1 MIIKDLFDL
10 SSALIKQISYM
21 TENYTETSEELD
33 EIPDKTLDDIIEE
46 IKEGNTEEPTDTD
59 NNTDE
64 VSSDETVETKVSPMD
79 AYIKKCNIIIV
90 QINSLRNNA
99 VMDNIMNTDVLIPQD
114 NVLSIC
120 GDLSL
125 LIHDLYDITKSV
137 RDIFNSS
144 DNINSRSIFIID
156 AYNALVSI
164 TEVITAIYNELN
176 SREYLKSIN
185 GPVQSDYDHWINEEV
200 STYLTSL
207 DTWKNTD
214 DDKKISLIDESVQ
227 LVLKYSALLKK
238 LVISEFKGFDDYY
251 NKLIDYIIR
260 MNDILNYYAPE
271 DGSGGYYNT
280 EGSPLLDPS
289 LFAKLNKLST
299 IMKGYIPAKEE

>member
-1 MIIKDLFDL
+1 MIVKDLFDL
-10 SSALIKQISYM
+10 STALIKQISYM

-46 IKEGNTEEPTDTD
+46 IKEENTEGPTDTD
-59 NNTDE
+59 DNTE
-64 VSSDETVETKVSPMD
+64 EASSDETVETKVNPMD

-90 QINSLRNNA
+90 QANSLRNNA

-114 NVLSIC
+114 NVISIC

-144 DNINSRSIFIID
+144 DNTNSRSIFIID

-207 DTWKNTD
+207 DTWKNAD

-251 NKLIDYIIR
+251 TKLIDYIIR

-271 DGSGGYYNT
+271 DGDGYYNT

>member
-1 MIIKDLFDL
+1 MIVKDLFDL
-10 SSALIKQISYM
+10 STALIKQISYM

-33 EIPDKTLDDIIEE
+33 EIPDKTLDDIIDE
-46 IKEGNTEEPTDTD
+46 IKEENTDESANSSNTEEETSD
-59 NNTDE
+59 N
-64 VSSDETVETKVSPMD
+64 VSTKTNPMD
-79 AYIKKCNIIIV
+79 EYIKKCNIIIV

-99 VMDNIMNTDVLIPQD
+99 VMDNILNVDVLSTQD

-125 LIHDLYDITKSV
+125 LIHDLYDMTKYV
-137 RDIFNSS
+137 CEIFNSS
-144 DNINSRSIFIID
+144 DNTNNRSIFIID

-271 DGSGGYYNT
+271 DGGGYYNT